1 MGAAEGLAPIVGTA
15 AACRAFGLCRAAW
28 YRRRH
33 PRPSCGLRP
42 TPARALSAMER
53 QTVLATLHA
62 ERFVDQSPA
71 EVYAA
76 MLDEGTYLCSIRT
89 MYRLLAGAGE
99 VRERRNQLRHPRYVA
114 PVLKATGPNEVW
126 SWDITK
132 LLGPVK
138 WTYFYLYVL
147 LDIFSRY
154 VVGWM
159 VARYESATLAE
170 RLIEES
176 CAKQGIQPGQLTI
189 HADRGPA
196 MTSKPVA
203 LLLADL
209 GVTRTH
215 SRPRVSNDNPFSETQ
230 FKTLKYRPEFPDRF
244 GGIEDARAFCQRFFP
259 WYNTE
264 HHHAGLGLLTPAVV
278 HHGDTGPV
286 RAERQVVLTAAYA
299 AHPERFVRQP
309 PTPPALPAAVWINAP
324 GPTTLTVEARQ

>member
-1 MGAAEGLAPIVGTA
+1 MAAIEQVSATVGVTL
-15 AACRAFGLCRAAW
+15 ACRALGICRAAL

-33 PRPSCGLRP
+33 PRPP
-42 TPARALSAMER
+42 APPPHWAPPARALSASER
-53 QTVLATLHA
+53 DTVLATRHA
-62 ERFVDQSPA
+62 ARFADQSPA
-71 EVYAA
+71 EVYATL
-76 MLDEGTYLCSIRT
+76 LDEGTYLCSIRT

-99 VRERRNQLRHPRYVA
+99 VRERRNQLRHRRYLP
-114 PVLKATGPNEVW
+114 PVLEATGPNQVW

-159 VARYESATLAE
+159 VAREESASLAE
-170 RLIEES
+170 RLIDES

-209 GVTRTH
+209 GVIRRRASRVRATA
-215 SRPRVSNDNPFSETQ
+215 RPRPGRTVAVGAEGVAP
-230 FKTLKYRPEFPDRF
+230 
-244 GGIEDARAFCQRFFP
+244 
-259 WYNTE
+259 
-264 HHHAGLGLLTPAVV
+264 LLMA
-278 HHGDTGPV
+278 
-286 RAERQVVLTAAYA
+286 
-299 AHPERFVRQP
+299 RQP
-309 PTPPALPAAVWINAP
+309 TEVASRGVEIGEGAVPFGSAKNRAGRRDSRSGRNP
-324 GPTTLTVEARQ
+324 GAGHWRLTRGSPSPFARVT